1 MGKDRL
7 IPEIGDIWHNEITKV
22 YYLIIGIRPLHNG
35 NTLYQ
40 WLELECDGSTDCGY
54 IGHFETFCDKVA

>member
-22 YYLIIGIRPLHNG
+22 YYLIIGIYLNNAG
-35 NTLYQ
+35 TLYE
-40 WLELECDGSTDCGY
+40 WLELERDGSTDCGY
-54 IGHFETFCDKVA
+54 IRHFEIFCTKVA